1 MSIYKHY
8 KPVVLALLEEVKA
21 TPDDPFGF
29 GRMEFLRKKPKIL
42 GKIYY
47 KNYISAITHKKTKR
61 EVFKNIHF
69 TAEISHGLRKVSQG
83 QQKSHCWHKKLLLVS
98 RKLLLPAQKLLITTS
113 NFLMIHIYSL
123 ETFL

>member
-29 GRMEFLRKKPKIL
+29 GRMDFLRKKQKIL

-69 TAEISHGLRKVSQG
+69 TAEISHGLRKFLKG
-83 QQKSHCWHKKLLLVS
+83 S
-98 RKLLLPAQKLLITTS
+98 RKATAGTKNYCWLAENYCYQHKS
-113 NFLMIHIYSL
+113 YS
-123 ETFL
+123 